1 MYKTIQETTFGQ
13 LVYLASG
20 RRLFSYPQ
28 DQPGYQA
35 PQKYLPGH
43 QVQQTEE
50 EKPQRPAP
58 ASRTQST
65 QTTQTGPFLTPPETP
80 SAETDLSQGPPA
92 RQYSDD
98 ATLAEEGQAGHKS
111 GKASPR
117 YERSQSQNSWQGE
130 KKEEQYPWEVKWE
143 DNDPDLP
150 LHWSVPKKCFVTFC
164 ICALTFG
171 VYAGSSIV
179 TPSIENI
186 MTTFGVGQPVAGLSL
201 TLFVFGYGTGLF
213 SSNNPRPP
221 PFRRTDH
228 VLVCTLH
235 VPSHPRAFG
244 SQSALRNPSDRSQ
257 PPYIVTLAIFVALQ
271 VPNIL
276 TSSAAGF
283 FICRFLAGF
292 FGSPAL
298 ATGGASIGDMF
309 GPETRPIAL
318 GIWGLSA
325 VCGPTLGPL
334 IGGAAFDHFQSYRW
348 TQIWI
353 SLAPDVHT
361 KLTSL
366 SCF

>member
-201 TLFVFGYGTGLF
+201 TLFVFGYGTGPLVLSPLSEIPQIGRNLPTSSPWPSSSPSRCLTF
-213 SSNNPRPP
+213 SPPQQPASSSADSWRVSSAHPPWRREARRSVICSDPRPALSP
-221 PFRRTDH
+221 LASGVSRQ
-228 VLVCTLH
+228 C
-235 VPSHPRAFG
+235 A
-244 SQSALRNPSDRSQ
+244 ALRS
-257 PPYIVTLAIFVALQ
+257 
-271 VPNIL
+271 
-276 TSSAAGF
+276 G
-283 FICRFLAGF
+283 
-292 FGSPAL
+292 
-298 ATGGASIGDMF
+298 
-309 GPETRPIAL
+309 
-318 GIWGLSA
+318 
-325 VCGPTLGPL
+325 
-334 IGGAAFDHFQSYRW
+334 H
-348 TQIWI
+348 
-353 SLAPDVHT
+353 
-361 KLTSL
+361 
-366 SCF
+366 